1 MSDPFEEYEQVAES
15 RVQNLPQEIQESVS
29 TYFPP
34 SIQIHHAEPTF
45 QAEIPREFASNPT
58 FAKDY
63 ERRRKFDSLV
73 NDKIREIHTTMERLY
88 FVRHDSNKPKNDA
101 IAETKA
107 LLGELNRQNEEL
119 VQLRDKQMSTFS
131 DSLKLDDVG
140 ITRRLSTKSFRKPS
154 SIDISSSSSAPSE
167 AGSVTR
173 TKSTQGG
180 LEGKTGSD
188 KWFSLFK
195 IFREQRTQGSI
206 AEAQAIA
213 ERPPSEILLEDEI
226 TKLRSAVYNLQQVKQ
241 RTAHEEQL
249 LKIFQAKLK
258 ALHAI

>member
-1 MSDPFEEYEQVAES
+1 MADPFEEYEQVVES
-15 RVQNLPQEIQESVS
+15 RIQNLPQEIQESVS

-34 SIQIHHAEPTF
+34 SIQIQHAEPTF

-63 ERRRKFDSLV
+63 ERRRKFDAHV
-73 NDKIREIHTTMERLY
+73 NEKIREIHGTMERLY
-88 FVRHDSNKPKNDA
+88 FVRHDPNKPKNDA

-167 AGSVTR
+167 ASVTR

-195 IFREQRTQGSI
+195 IFREQRAQGSI

-213 ERPPSEILLEDEI
+213 ERSPSEVLLEEEI
-226 TKLRSAVYNLQQVKQ
+226 TKLRSAVYNLQQIKQ
-241 RTAHEEQL
+241 RNAHEEQL

-258 ALHAI
+258 ALHTI